1 MMENILLLPAALGS
15 AMPLM
20 MINFGNRYTTLATLI
35 RKIHD
40 ELTVRKLTK
49 KDKERNRY
57 LKQIDVLR
65 NRLILNRITATL
77 AATAFLCNLISLY
90 FGYTANVKEFGYCFT
105 LSITLFG
112 VAIILYIVELQ
123 LATRALDTHLQDL
136 EEL

>member
-1 MMENILLLPAALGS
+1 MTDVILLPAELGS

-49 KDKERNRY
+49 KDKETNRY

-77 AATAFLCNLISLY
+77 AASAFLCNFNFFI
-90 FGYTANVKEFGYCFT
+90 FRV
-105 LSITLFG
+105 
-112 VAIILYIVELQ
+112 LQ
-123 LATRALDTHLQDL
+123 KI
-136 EEL
+136 

>member
-1 MMENILLLPAALGS
+1 MTDVILLPAALGS

-49 KDKERNRY
+49 KDKETNRY

-77 AATAFLCNLISLY
+77 AASAFLCNLISLY
-90 FGYTANVKEFGYCFT
+90 FGFTENITEFGYCFT

-112 VAIILYIVELQ
+112 IAIVLYIVELQ